1 MTRDEKIE
9 KLTEVLSVDKVFT
22 QQAKERIEEKT
33 DEQLDYILSP
43 IDQCIYLEACTGSEK
58 LKYWGLKRLM
68 RFANGNLVKPE
79 SPF

>member
-43 IDQCIYLEACTGSEK
+43 IDQCIY
-58 LKYWGLKRLM
+58 
-68 RFANGNLVKPE
+68 
-79 SPF
+79 